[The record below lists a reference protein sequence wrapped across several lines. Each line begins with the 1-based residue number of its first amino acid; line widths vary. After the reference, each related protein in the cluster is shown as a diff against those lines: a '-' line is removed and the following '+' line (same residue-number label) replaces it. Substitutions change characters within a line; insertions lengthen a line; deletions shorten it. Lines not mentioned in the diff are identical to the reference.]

1 MDLSKEGQKLAIEYF
16 NEDGDGL
23 YPITVKIVGKGSL
36 YDPTNEKVR
45 T

>member
-1 MDLSKEGQKLAIEYF
+1 
-16 NEDGDGL
+16 L

-36 YDPTNEKVR
+36 YDPSNEKVR